1 MAPRRAVSLAV
12 ADFLVG
18 IAVLPYSLT
27 LEVCLKGYNI
37 SQLSQFTFQILDTWL
52 FGEIWCQGWYA
63 LIGVIENDAI

>member
-1 MAPRRAVSLAV
+1 M
-12 ADFLVG
+12 G

-63 LIGVIENDAI
+63 LIGVIENEAI